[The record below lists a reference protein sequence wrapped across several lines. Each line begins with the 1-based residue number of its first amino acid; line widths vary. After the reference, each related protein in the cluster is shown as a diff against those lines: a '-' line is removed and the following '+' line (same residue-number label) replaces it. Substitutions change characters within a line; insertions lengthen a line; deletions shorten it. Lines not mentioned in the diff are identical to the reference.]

1 MRIVIFV
8 PSNVH
13 SLELAGLMDVFAEA
27 NARAAETFYEVTV
40 VAEDDRP
47 IRCGSGLRVLPDLA
61 YRREPERPR
70 HASRGRQRRRSQCAQ
85 AGRSSTG

>member
-27 NARAAETFYEVTV
+27 NARAAKTCYEVAI
-40 VAEDDRP
+40 VAEND
-47 IRCGSGLRVLPDLA
+47 
-61 YRREPERPR
+61 
-70 HASRGRQRRRSQCAQ
+70 
-85 AGRSSTG
+85 